1 MKQAVSFVLYLF
13 RRVLDGIRKGDKILL
28 LLCLVATAFGCLIIS
43 SATSYTGSI
52 RFVIVQIVASL
63 MGLALF
69 GFVASVDAEF
79 FSEHRTA
86 LTAICCFLLLLL
98 IPFGTDNDTGN
109 KSWLDIPLMPVDIQP
124 AEICKIFYILITAS
138 VMGAYQNR
146 ISHPKSVLHTAFYLI
161 LIVGLNMVLS
171 DDLGVSLIFIF
182 IFLGMTFSGGVSI
195 LWFLGGIGL
204 LIIGTPFLWNYF
216 LSGHQ
221 KERIEVLFNPDID
234 PLGIDERYHTVRS
247 LRSLTGG
254 GMTGQGLF
262 QGYRT
267 QSGALYAQHTDYIFS
282 SIGEELGYVGCIL
295 TVVLL
300 FLIVARCFW
309 VGYRSQDYMRR
320 LICFGAA
327 SALIFQIIIN
337 VGMCIGVAPVIGL
350 TLPFIS
356 YGGSSILSMYAM
368 LGLVSGVYARPSPT
382 SHDRY
387 IRAPYGFNTLR

>member
-1 MKQAVSFVLYLF
+1 VKQAVSVVLYLF

-28 LLCLVATAFGCLIIS
+28 LLCLVATAYGCLIIS
-43 SATSYTGSI
+43 SATGYTGSI

-69 GFVASVDAEF
+69 GYVSSVDAEF

-86 LTAICCFLLLLL
+86 LTVICCFLLLLL

-109 KSWLDIPLMPVDIQP
+109 KSWLDIPFMPVDIQP

-146 ISHPKSVLHTAFYLI
+146 ISHPRSVLHTAFYLL

-171 DDLGVSLIFIF
+171 GDFGVSLIFVF
-182 IFLGMTFSGGVSI
+182 VFLGMAYSGGI
-195 LWFLGGIGL
+195 NMLWFLAGGVLVVICA
-204 LIIGTPFLWNYF
+204 PFLWEYVLSDYHRNRF
-216 LSGHQ
+216 L
-221 KERIEVLFNPDID
+221 ILVNPEID

-267 QSGALYAQHTDYIFS
+267 QSGALTAQHTDYIFS
-282 SIGEELGYVGCIL
+282 AIGEELGYVGCIL
-295 TVVLL
+295 TIVLL

-309 VGYRSQDYMRR
+309 VGSRTPDYMRR
-320 LICFGAA
+320 LICYGTA
-327 SALIFQIIIN
+327 SALIFQILIN
-337 VGMCIGVAPVIGL
+337 VGMCIGVMPVIGL

-356 YGGSSILSMYAM
+356 YGGSSILSMYVM
-368 LGLVSGVYARPSPT
+368 MGLVSGVYARPSPT
-382 SHDRY
+382 SHERY
-387 IRAPYGFNTLR
+387 IRAPYDSNTLR